1 LQASPATSPRKSFTF
16 PAGEAPDED
25 PEDLEDGE
33 HRARLGSAEDW
44 EAEPID
50 RASLAI
56 AAPAHRDHI
65 KEHLRELMDA
75 VKSMEDK
82 SETLLEVHPLLI
94 QRLSILTAVQRGLS
108 ELCDMSST
116 RSVFSF
122 RVFTAAC
129 RRRPVLA
136 SVYVTSFATVH
147 REGTS

>member
-82 SETLLEVHPLLI
+82 SETLLEVHPPVDSALVCIDGRAEIVVNCVIPRQLTTSSLFGCLL
-94 QRLSILTAVQRGLS
+94 QLVVDANYLRLY
-108 ELCDMSST
+108 M
-116 RSVFSF
+116 
-122 RVFTAAC
+122 
-129 RRRPVLA
+129 
-136 SVYVTSFATVH
+136 
-147 REGTS
+147 